1 MQLPINQPL
10 RYPSMSKNHFSR
22 NNHSGFTLLEILVVV
37 MIVGVLCAI
46 AAPLWLAFIDI
57 VRLNIAKDQEY
68 RAIRQAQSEAS
79 HQKLTWQASFRQQ
92 DDGTVQWAVHPAT
105 VNPTNAQWQSLDPNI
120 VLDDESTLQQR
131 NGVRQIEFDFKGT
144 VRKPPLG
151 RITIASKYGG
161 NAKRCVYVSTILG
174 AMRTG
179 KEHPRPKN
187 GDFCY

>member
-1 MQLPINQPL
+1 
-10 RYPSMSKNHFSR
+10 MSKINFSR
-22 NNHSGFTLLEILVVV
+22 SNNSGFTLIEVLVVV

-46 AAPLWLAFIDI
+46 AVPSWLAFMDI
-57 VRLNIAKDQEY
+57 VRLNIAKDQVY
-68 RAIRQAQSEAS
+68 RAMRQAQSEAGR
-79 HQKLTWQASFRQQ
+79 QKLTWQASFRQQ
-92 DDGTVQWAVHPAT
+92 DDGIVQLAVHPAA
-105 VNPTNAQWQSLDPNI
+105 VNPANAQWQSLDPNI

-131 NGVRQIEFDFKGT
+131 NGVRRIEFDFKGT
-144 VRKPPLG
+144 VSKPPLG
-151 RITIASKYGG
+151 RITLASKYGG